1 MAGLQAGTLTAGS
14 FTTMVD
20 KLRYNPMQFQVHTFD
35 TESAMQVWRVA
46 SPVERGQ
53 LTPIVVTKIVNSKTL
68 SLEQKVG
75 YLREIAGKR

>member
-1 MAGLQAGTLTAGS
+1 
-14 FTTMVD
+14 
-20 KLRYNPMQFQVHTFD
+20 
-35 TESAMQVWRVA
+35 VA